1 MVEQFLARVW
11 SGPVICGDGAWGSLL
26 IERGLPAGHPPESW
40 TLERPDILREIADEY
55 LAAGAEVLTTN
66 TFGASS
72 IRLATHGL
80 ADRAD
85 EINTRAVEAL
95 VAVSNGRAWI
105 NGSIGPTGRLLKPL
119 GDLDPADASAAFGR
133 QASALARAG
142 TDLITVETMTDLA
155 EAELAV
161 RAAKSEAPGLPVI
174 ATMTF
179 DVSPRGVFTI
189 MGVSAEQAARRLADA
204 GADLVGANCGH
215 GVQMM
220 QVVVREFTA
229 HARTPIAIRPNA
241 GLPERRNGSVV
252 YAEDPAMFA
261 AVARHLVLPGVALVG
276 GCCGT
281 TPAHIRQ
288 LSKQLAW
295 LE

>member
-1 MVEQFLARVW
+1 MADQFLARVW

-26 IERGLPAGHPPESW
+26 IERGLPARSLPESW
-40 TLERPDILREIADEY
+40 TLERPDVLREIAEEY

-80 ADRAD
+80 ADRA
-85 EINTRAVEAL
+85 EELNMRAVEVL
-95 VAVSNGRAWI
+95 TAVSNGRAWV
-105 NGSIGPTGRLLKPL
+105 NASMGPTGRLLKPL
-119 GDLDPADASAAFGR
+119 GDLDPAEASAAFEQ

-142 TDLITVETMTDLA
+142 ADVISVETMTDLV

-161 RAAKSEAPGLPVI
+161 KAAKSAAPRLPVI

-179 DVSPRGVFTI
+179 EVSPRGVFTI
-189 MGVSAEQAARRLADA
+189 MGVSASRAAQVLADA

-215 GVQMM
+215 GVQLM
-220 QVVVREFTA
+220 QVVVREFAA
-229 HARTPIAIRPNA
+229 HARTPIAVRPNA
-241 GLPERRNGSVV
+241 GLPERRDGRLV

-261 AVARHLVLPGVALVG
+261 TVARHLVLPGIALVG

-281 TPAHIRQ
+281 TPAHIRL
-288 LSKQLAW
+288 LSRQLAW

>member
-1 MVEQFLARVW
+1 MADQFLTRVW

-26 IERGLPAGHPPESW
+26 IDRGLPPGQLPESW
-40 TLERPDILREIADEY
+40 TLERPDLLREIADEY
-55 LAAGAEVLTTN
+55 LSAGAEILTTN

-72 IRLATHGL
+72 IRLAAHGL

-85 EINTRAVEAL
+85 EINARGVEAL
-95 VAVSNGRAWI
+95 AAVANGRAWI
-105 NGSIGPTGRLLKPL
+105 NASVGPTGRLLKPL
-119 GDLDPADASAAFGR
+119 GDLDPAEATAAFER
-133 QASALARAG
+133 QVFVLARAG
-142 TDLITVETMTDLA
+142 ADVISVETMTDLV

-161 RAAKSEAPGLPVI
+161 KAAKNAAPDLPVI

-189 MGVSAEQAARRLADA
+189 MGVSAEQAARALADA

-215 GVQMM
+215 GVQVM
-220 QVVVREFTA
+220 QVVVRDLVA
-229 HARTPIAIRPNA
+229 HARTPIVIRPNA
-241 GLPERRNGSVV
+241 GLPERRDGRLV

-261 AVARHLVLPGVALVG
+261 AVARHLVLPGVALIG

-288 LSKQLAW
+288 LSRQLAW